1 MVAQELSNTMAPTQ
15 RCECGR
21 VAKCSYEGVAV
32 CRSCWEDLV
41 SLSSGD
47 VMYSRPMVF
56 ARKVAWGVLLGC
68 ACIGLATAVIQLL
81 RAL

>member
-1 MVAQELSNTMAPTQ
+1 MVAQELPNAAFPLQ

-21 VAKCSYEGVAV
+21 SAKCSYEGIPV

-41 SLSSGD
+41 SLSAGD
-47 VMYSRPMVF
+47 AMYSRPMVF
-56 ARKVAWGVLLGC
+56 ARKVAWGVLLVC
-68 ACIGLATAVIQLL
+68 ACVGVSTLLFGLF